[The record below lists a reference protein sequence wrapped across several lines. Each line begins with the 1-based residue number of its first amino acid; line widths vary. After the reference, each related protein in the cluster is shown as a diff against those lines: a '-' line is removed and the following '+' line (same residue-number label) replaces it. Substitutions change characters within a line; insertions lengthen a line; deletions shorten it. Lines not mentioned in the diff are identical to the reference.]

1 MLILEIDTNGILL
14 SKKFYDK
21 NDMNSIDF
29 DKDETNIKYSKKS
42 FIYNFLRSVRQKID
56 DPLGKKRI
64 KN

>member
-1 MLILEIDTNGILL
+1 MLM

-21 NDMNSIDF
+21 NDMKNIEFDNSVTGVNYR
-29 DKDETNIKYSKKS
+29 KQS
-42 FIYNFLRSVRQKID
+42 FIYKFLSSVRQKID